1 MSTSDQT
8 LEYQPQ
14 DHASQEHTSR
24 RWPLRRLLRA
34 AFLAGQGMSHADIAA
49 DEFVK
54 STERTVR
61 NQLSRLGIR
70 LRDAPRGAVRIDLRK
85 AALETFNAAGAT
97 RGVTADM
104 IVARA
109 VEILGGDPGLLRNVL
124 DD

>member
-1 MSTSDQT
+1 MSTSDRT
-8 LEYQPQ
+8 IENTSREY
-14 DHASQEHTSR
+14 TSR
-24 RWPLRRLLRA
+24 RWPMQRLLRA

-61 NQLSRLGIR
+61 NQLTRFGVR

-85 AALETFNAAGAT
+85 AALETFAAAGAT
-97 RGVTADM
+97 RGVTADLV
-104 IVARA
+104 VARA

>member
-1 MSTSDQT
+1 MSTSDATTDYAAHQ
-8 LEYQPQ
+8 EY
-14 DHASQEHTSR
+14 TSR

-61 NQLSRLGIR
+61 NQLTRFGIR

-85 AALETFNAAGAT
+85 GQLETFAAAGAT

-104 IVARA
+104 VVARA

>member
-1 MSTSDQT
+1 MSTSDATTESAVQ
-8 LEYQPQ
+8 EY
-14 DHASQEHTSR
+14 ASR

-61 NQLSRLGIR
+61 NQLTRLGVR

-85 AALETFNAAGAT
+85 PAIETFNAAGAA

-104 IVARA
+104 VVARA